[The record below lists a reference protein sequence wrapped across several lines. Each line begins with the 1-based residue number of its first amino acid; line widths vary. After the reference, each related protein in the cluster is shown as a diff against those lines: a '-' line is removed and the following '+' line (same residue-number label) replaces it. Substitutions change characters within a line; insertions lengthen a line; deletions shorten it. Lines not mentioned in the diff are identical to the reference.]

1 MDSWTQV
8 SEFIPLGLPE
18 WPLQQ
23 VSFTVS
29 FSLYVIGCLG
39 NLLSI
44 LAILSD
50 PHMHS
55 PMYFFLSSLSPL
67 DICFTSTTI
76 SKMVMN
82 HLCGHTTISS
92 AACLAQMYFFI
103 AFGAANSILLSAMAY
118 DCYLAVCCPL
128 HYATIMSVLRCA
140 FLVVVPWISAN
151 LIAMVCTF
159 LRAR

>member
-128 HYATIMSVLRCA
+128 HYVTIMSVLRCA

-151 LIAMVCTF
+151 LIATVCTF